1 MKNIILSFVLLMI
14 VTTTSGTTLLLNKSA
29 NCVTFNLKVKLNGS
43 EVLFNDSL
51 PPILQFSMAKKNSIE
66 TLDLYINGSYTNRLK
81 IFMTPKDDTVHIVF
95 YAPHYTQCTIQYKN
109 TFYKDFIDYYKI
121 VFKRDSLYYQKNSDE
136 NFVNSLIDSA
146 NNTLFEVTKKHIGT
160 LEALATLATLAQ
172 YQYSKDSLLSVFS
185 YYNNNYK
192 IFSEYKIINNYVY
205 TITDSSLIDISAY
218 KVLNKN
224 LNITKT
230 KLGNSESNILVYLD
244 ENCRYT
250 NKLLSKL
257 DSTKLAFL
265 QNNTILLLD
274 KDSYL
279 YWKKQFERLDKL
291 FNHIYF
297 LDSENK
303 ITFDLKLNRSP
314 AIIKINEKGKIIS
327 MDYTELYGNEL

>member
-1 MKNIILSFVLLMI
+1 MKNIILSFVLLII
-14 VTTTSGTTLLLNKSA
+14 VTTVSGTTLLLNKSA
-29 NCVTFNLKVKLNGS
+29 NCAPFKLKVKLNGS
-43 EVLFNDSL
+43 EVLYDDSL
-51 PPILQFSMAKKNSIE
+51 PPTLQFSMAKKNTIE

-109 TFYKDFIDYYKI
+109 TFYKDFIDHYKI
-121 VFKRDSLYYQKNSDE
+121 VFKRDSLYYQKNHDE
-136 NFVNSLIDSA
+136 NYVNSLIDTA
-146 NNTLFEVTKKHIGT
+146 NNALYDIAKKYSGT
-160 LEALATLATLAQ
+160 LEALRVLATLSS
-172 YQYSKDSLLSVFS
+172 YGYSKDSLLSVFS
-185 YYNNNYK
+185 NYK
-192 IFSEYKIINNYVY
+192 KYSKFSEYSIINNYIY
-205 TITDSSLIDISAY
+205 TITDSSLIDISDY

-224 LNITKT
+224 LNITKI

-250 NKLLSKL
+250 NKLLNKL

-274 KDSYL
+274 KNSYL

-297 LDSENK
+297 LEPENK

-327 MDYTELYGNEL
+327 MDYTELYGKEL